1 MLPLFTI
8 NKLLAPSGCAK
19 TSRPLI
25 DHIDIEIAE
34 TLKRQQIFDQE
45 IEKEYS
51 KLNFPIGY
59 YTSERRDQ
67 PTSLKSSKFRI
78 ISKVAISKTD
88 EFPNKKIKK
97 DSVVKCRHRNRVE
110 NKSLDLNLI
119 NFTSPFEK
127 LPPLI
132 KSVPIHL
139 DPKLQFP
146 RKKSTYCEANNTVSH
161 LSTVESVIRN
171 CEKNNKTDFGSV
183 ERGIKFLKTETK
195 DINNY
200 LDDLVD
206 SVKFSQNEEIIDNLM
221 STRKYNRKLD
231 KSLRNESKNI
241 QKELNETTKK
251 LMKMGEFKYRKQKV
265 QRRSSL

>member
-34 TLKRQQIFDQE
+34 TLKRQQLFDQE

-59 YTSERRDQ
+59 YTSEYKDQ
-67 PTSLKSSKFRI
+67 PASLKSSKFRF
-78 ISKVAISKTD
+78 ISKDAISKID
-88 EFPNKKIKK
+88 KSPKKKVK
-97 DSVVKCRHRNRVE
+97 NNSVVKRRHRHRVE
-110 NKSLDLNLI
+110 NKSLDFNLV
-119 NFTSPFEK
+119 NFASPFEK

-146 RKKSTYCEANNTVSH
+146 RKKSTYCEVNNAISH

-183 ERGIKFLKTETK
+183 ERGIKYLKTETK

-206 SVKFSQNEEIIDNLM
+206 SVKFSQNEEVIDNMM

-251 LMKMGEFKYRKQKV
+251 LMKMGEFKHKKQKV
-265 QRRSSL
+265 QRKSSL